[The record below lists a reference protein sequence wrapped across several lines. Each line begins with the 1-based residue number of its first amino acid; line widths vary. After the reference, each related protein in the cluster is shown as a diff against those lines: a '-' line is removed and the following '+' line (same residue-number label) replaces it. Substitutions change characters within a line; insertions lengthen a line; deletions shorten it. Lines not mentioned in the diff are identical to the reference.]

1 MPLFVN
7 FASDLLANYKS
18 NCDYHVKKTPIEVKM
33 LQEADIQVIYRKES
47 EKTRLVIEVLSQTH
61 KRLRV
66 KYADR
71 KIFLSPFIQLL
82 INPTKTHGLQGVR
95 QLSRTLHL
103 LVDFMD
109 ADGGANTLN
118 PECIEDEIYK
128 LYNELYPVM

>member
-1 MPLFVN
+1 
-7 FASDLLANYKS
+7 
-18 NCDYHVKKTPIEVKM
+18 M

-71 KIFLSPFIQLL
+71 KTFLSPFIQLL

>member
-1 MPLFVN
+1 
-7 FASDLLANYKS
+7 
-18 NCDYHVKKTPIEVKM
+18 M
-33 LQEADIQVIYRKES
+33 LKDADIHVTSPKEC

-118 PECIEDEIYK
+118 PECIEYDIYK
-128 LYNELYPVM
+128 

>member
-1 MPLFVN
+1 
-7 FASDLLANYKS
+7 
-18 NCDYHVKKTPIEVKM
+18 M
-33 LQEADIQVIYRKES
+33 LKETDIQVIYRKES

-71 KIFLSPFIQLL
+71 KIFLSPLLL

-109 ADGGANTLN
+109 ADGEANTLN